1 MLNTKQVREIM
12 RKHGKGVG
20 FLDPIYTNKPT
31 SVLPQSVVRH
41 VKCYYNEYKDQ
52 MLVDE
57 LCRRAGYENVKITQG
72 STWKFQSRAPGLI
85 VKCILA

>member
-31 SVLPQSVVRH
+31 SSLLQADVRH

-52 MLVDE
+52 MLMDE
-57 LCRRAGYENVKITQG
+57 LCRRAGYENVKITRG
-72 STWKFQSRAPGLI
+72 STLKFQSGAPGLI
-85 VKCILA
+85 VRCILA